1 MQRLKEKGPW
11 PSSLPSSWQEGES
24 RRCLLALGSGRGV
37 GRSMPG
43 SPPPQTAGSLPSND
57 PDGPGWGLCL
67 QASGLR
73 TLAPSHPPAST
84 LQPREAGGGRRRALR
99 PPLGEP
105 APAAGTRAQLPGS
118 GGSAPSCACAGGVR
132 YANGAASNR
141 GSAAP
146 RRARRR
152 VVREYAELRRRR
164 VPGVPRGGRRQA
176 AAVLGRPRLG
186 RRPGAHARSRQSP
199 RFSSPFPT
207 EMAPPGRGRPRLP
220 RARFLK
226 KTSAHSQD
234 GPRAPPSGA
243 EPTEPAAG
251 GGGGACPPPSPGA
264 VPLTWPAACQAQ
276 SPPRAARP
284 PSRGLDPLHCAE
296 AVTPPGALPL
306 IPRPPRRRGGCPAAC
321 GGARGSHSE
330 EDRSAG

>member
-11 PSSLPSSWQEGES
+11 PSSLQSSWQEGES

-37 GRSMPG
+37 GRSTPG

-73 TLAPSHPPAST
+73 TLAPSYPPAST

-118 GGSAPSCACAGGVR
+118 SGSAPSCACAGGVR

-164 VPGVPRGGRRQA
+164 VPGVPRGGRP
-176 AAVLGRPRLG
+176 PRCWG
-186 RRPGAHARSRQSP
+186 GPASAGARGAMPGAASPHASP
-199 RFSSPFPT
+199 P
-207 EMAPPGRGRPRLP
+207 
-220 RARFLK
+220 
-226 KTSAHSQD
+226 H
-234 GPRAPPSGA
+234 
-243 EPTEPAAG
+243 
-251 GGGGACPPPSPGA
+251 
-264 VPLTWPAACQAQ
+264 
-276 SPPRAARP
+276 SPPRW
-284 PSRGLDPLHCAE
+284 
-296 AVTPPGALPL
+296 
-306 IPRPPRRRGGCPAAC
+306 RRRAEGGHDFPAPAL
-321 GGARGSHSE
+321 
-330 EDRSAG
+330 